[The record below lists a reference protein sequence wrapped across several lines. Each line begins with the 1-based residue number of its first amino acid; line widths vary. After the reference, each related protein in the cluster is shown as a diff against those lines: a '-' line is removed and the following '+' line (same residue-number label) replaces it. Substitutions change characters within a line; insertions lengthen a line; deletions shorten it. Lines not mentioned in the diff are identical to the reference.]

1 MIIFDIDHFKSV
13 NDNYGHNV
21 GDIVLRQLADHIK
34 SRLRSTDIFG
44 RWGGEEFIIL
54 VPNDEGDGAY
64 NLIESLRK
72 HTETFVFP
80 TAGKVTFSAG
90 IGVYKDGD
98 SDIDLIKKADDA
110 LYKAKKSGRNQTQIY
125 CE

>member
-13 NDNYGHNV
+13 NDSYGHNV

-54 VPNDEGDGAY
+54 VPNDTGDGAY
-64 NLIESLRK
+64 ALIESLRK
-72 HTETFVFP
+72 HTEAFAFP
-80 TAGKVTFSAG
+80 TVGKVTFSAG
-90 IGVYKDGD
+90 DKCLRRRRYGYRFDQ
-98 SDIDLIKKADDA
+98 
-110 LYKAKKSGRNQTQIY
+110 KS
-125 CE
+125 